1 MKTAKS
7 GFLIGKV
14 AERTGTSVSALR
26 FYENKG
32 LISSGR
38 DTGGRRVFASSQI
51 RRVSFIIVAQ
61 KLGFSL
67 ADIKQTLAKLPN
79 NRTPTKDD
87 WDRLSRDFSHKI
99 DDRING
105 LLRLKE
111 KLSSCIGC
119 GCLSLKVCA
128 LYNSDD
134 QAAKAGPGPQFL
146 MND

>member
-1 MKTAKS
+1 MKTAQS

-14 AERTGTSVSALR
+14 AHRTGTSVSALR
-26 FYENKG
+26 FYEEKG
-32 LISSGR
+32 LITSGR
-38 DTGGRRVFASSQI
+38 DKGGRRVFPPSEI

-67 ADIKQTLAKLPN
+67 AEIKQTLAKLPN
-79 NRTPTKDD
+79 GRTPTKKD
-87 WDRLSRDFSHKI
+87 WEVLSRDFSHDI
-99 DDRING
+99 DKRING

-128 LYNSDD
+128 LYNTDD
-134 QAAKAGPGPQFL
+134 KAAETGSGPQFL
-146 MND
+146 LNR